1 MAESGLRRT
10 TRNRVYGIT
19 VPWVRIPLSPPD
31 KKGLQDFA
39 VASFLYYDSL
49 YVTNMS

>member
-10 TRNRVYGIT
+10 TRNRVRVT
-19 VPWVRIPLSPPD
+19 PPWVRIPLSPPD